1 MNKEIIP
8 WVEKYRPSNFNN
20 IILDKWNK
28 RMLNNIIEQK
38 YFPNVLFYGP
48 PGIGKT
54 TTIINIIKLY
64 QERNNEKGKDLI
76 IHLNASDD
84 RGIDVIRNQIHNFV
98 KTSTLFNKGMKF
110 VILDEVDY
118 MTKNAQLA
126 LKKIIDGNNKNVRFC
141 LICNYISK
149 IHKSIQK
156 SFINFKFNNL
166 PKTKIIFFLK
176 EICKKEN
183 LELQDSEIQS
193 IQEYFKSDIRSMI
206 NYIQTNKNNI
216 QVFKL
221 IDKSILTKLFNYIK
235 SNNIQD
241 IEHYIDCLSIKYN
254 ICIKELLE
262 KFIYFLYDLKKLDL
276 SNISFVIHNIEI
288 FETNNLIRYISY
300 KLKTPCLM

>member
-8 WVEKYRPSNFNN
+8 WVEKYRPSNFNH

-38 YFPNVLFYGP
+38 YFPNILFYGP

-126 LKKIIDGNNKNVRFC
+126 LKKIIDGNHKNVRFC

-149 IHKSIQK
+149 IHNSIQK
-156 SFINFKFNNL
+156 NFINFKFNNL
-166 PKTKIIFFLK
+166 PKTKIMSFLK

-183 LELQDSEIQS
+183 LELQDSEIQN

-235 SNNIQD
+235 SNNTQD
-241 IEHYIDCLSIKYN
+241 IEHHIYCLSIKYN
-254 ICIKELLE
+254 ICIKELIE
-262 KFIYFLYDLKKLDL
+262 KFIYFLYELNKLDL
-276 SNISFVIHNIEI
+276 SKISFIIHNMNM
-288 FETNNLIRYISY
+288 FETNNLIHYISY
-300 KLKTPCLM
+300 KIKTLY